1 MGRSEQAIPEAIKNL
16 VQRCEVNEVS
26 FKNDDMSVALA
37 FGQTLWCRI
46 VRLADY
52 YEKLSGNFASGDV
65 RANCFADA
73 AKDLRE
79 IQDRTINDMRNTQ
92 TWQT

>member
-1 MGRSEQAIPEAIKNL
+1 MDRSMPNVIKNL
-16 VQRCEVNEVS
+16 VQRCEADEAS
-26 FKNDDMSVALA
+26 FKNDDMSIALL
-37 FGQTLWCRI
+37 FGQTMWCQI
-46 VRLADY
+46 VRLAEY
-52 YEKLSGNFASGDV
+52 YEKLSDNFMPDDV

-79 IQDRTINDMRNTQ
+79 IQDRTINEMGNTE